1 MSESVLQTLGRDEEA
16 PPDWRAAAPGLELR
30 SLAAVAL
37 TVPILL
43 AAGVYWLHQLPAGPP
58 LRASDNVIEVQL
70 MGSRAAAVER
80 QETARTEQQPSP
92 PPVEKSAVEDRIPAI
107 LETQRVTASV
117 QPERTAPTPSAAV
130 PASAPAQR
138 TASDQRAAA
147 FQRALQS
154 HIARFRHYPDAGR
167 REWAQGTVQ
176 LLFSMRRDGTVTN
189 VSVASSSGYQ
199 SLDAAAIETIRKAQ
213 PLPRIPAELP
223 ERLNILVPVAFDLPQ

>member
-1 MSESVLQTLGRDEEA
+1 MSESILRTLGRDEEA
-16 PPDWRAAAPGLELR
+16 TPDWRAAAPGVELR

-58 LRASDNVIEVQL
+58 LRATDNVIEVQL
-70 MGSRAAAVER
+70 IGSHAAAVER
-80 QETARTEQQPSP
+80 QETPRAERQPTP
-92 PPVEKSAVEDRIPAI
+92 PPAEKSVEDRIPAI
-107 LETQRVTASV
+107 PETQSAAASV
-117 QPERTAPTPSAAV
+117 QPERTAPAPSAAV

-138 TASDQRAAA
+138 TASDQRAVA

-223 ERLNILVPVAFDLPQ
+223 EHLNILVPVAFDLPQ